1 MQCFDQGSF
10 VRQIAIFYQELCSLA
25 WLNPFHKN
33 WTMVIGFSAFYLA
46 HRSRLISAILLLLLS
61 LYNFLF
67 LADTGT
73 MATNEKVTSVV
84 TYSKR

>member
-1 MQCFDQGSF
+1 
-10 VRQIAIFYQELCSLA
+10 
-25 WLNPFHKN
+25 
-33 WTMVIGFSAFYLA
+33 MVIGFSAFYLA

-73 MATNEKVTSVV
+73 MATNEKVTFVV